1 MNTAEPQMRNLLTAT
16 AVIESGAGIMMLAL
30 PSLAAKLLLGSSIDS
45 AVGLTVARVAGVALL
60 ALGVACWLARSDG
73 KSDAAKGLIGA
84 MVIYNA
90 GVAAV
95 LVYASLGLKLSTFGL
110 WPVVLLHAV
119 MTVWCIMGLL
129 KRSAR
134 T

>member
-16 AVIESGAGIMMLAL
+16 TVIESGAGIMMLAL
-30 PSLAAKLLLGSSIDS
+30 PSLAAKLLLGSSLDS
-45 AVGLTVARVAGVALL
+45 ALALTVARVAGVALL

-119 MTVWCIMGLL
+119 MTVWCVMCLL
-129 KRSAR
+129 KVAAR